1 MVDPTGKKKWIQIM
15 RIFQTKKR
23 LTNQKVVPRKTSR
36 TTRPECP
43 EMRFS
48 RVCPLPCHTASI
60 LCGNGRR
67 VGCRVGPT
75 SPGYRH
81 AYTAYGKTDTYLK
94 QRMHTTTTTTKC
106 SSVQHCNIQHATW
119 NMQIRREGYNRLEK
133 FKLNGR
139 KSGLETKL
147 VGSSLVGH
155 WRRRLQLAKVRC
167 KIQ

>member
-1 MVDPTGKKKWIQIM
+1 MRLIAYSRASKADRGLLVEKEYGGRSCPNEYGKERSDHGRSHRKKKTWIQIT

-75 SPGYRH
+75 SRGYRH

-106 SSVQHCNIQHATW
+106 SSVQHCNIQHAT
-119 NMQIRREGYNRLEK
+119 
-133 FKLNGR
+133 
-139 KSGLETKL
+139 
-147 VGSSLVGH
+147 
-155 WRRRLQLAKVRC
+155 
-167 KIQ
+167 

>member
-1 MVDPTGKKKWIQIM
+1 M
-15 RIFQTKKR
+15 RIFQTKKLKKCLKTKKWSR
-23 LTNQKVVPRKTSR
+23 GRRAERPDPNVQKCVFI
-36 TTRPECP
+36 CL
-43 EMRFS
+43 
-48 RVCPLPCHTASI
+48 PLPCHTASI

-147 VGSSLVGH
+147 VGSSLVGD

>member
-1 MVDPTGKKKWIQIM
+1 MVDPTETRKDMDFSDHENISNKKIEKM
-15 RIFQTKKR
+15 FK
-23 LTNQKVVPRKTSR
+23 NQKVVPRKTSR

-81 AYTAYGKTDTYLK
+81 AYTARCTADTYIK
-94 QRMHTTTTTTKC
+94 TTHAYATTTTKC
-106 SSVQHCNIQHATW
+106 SSAQHCNIQYEICRCEEKD
-119 NMQIRREGYNRLEK
+119 IRKYHHYHYMERSRVWKQN
-133 FKLNGR
+133 
-139 KSGLETKL
+139 
-147 VGSSLVGH
+147 
-155 WRRRLQLAKVRC
+155 W
-167 KIQ
+167 